1 MRRTFEEEFRTIDC
15 VLGSGLETRGV
26 DAFCL
31 AWIKYE
37 RQQRKIC
44 SFLVFQASA
53 IKPAEASSVRQA
65 LANNKRIA
73 HTGFRGGIQRL
84 TGLRFKDE
92 FGDRYAPLDAALD
105 QAWKARD
112 KIFHGQQTGQ
122 GYSRDQLLAKVVSI
136 REWCGLL
143 AALGAA
149 KFGYDGFAATNSMFK
164 AKNAQLTATVDKT
177 LEKIGWEAFI
187 KQL

>member
-1 MRRTFEEEFRTIDC
+1 MRRTLEEEFKTIDY
-15 VLGSGLETRGV
+15 VLSSGIETRGV

-53 IKPAEASSVRQA
+53 IKPTDASSVRRA
-65 LANNKRIA
+65 LANNVGIG
-73 HTGFRGGIQRL
+73 HTGFRSGIQRL
-84 TGLRFKDE
+84 TNLRLKDE
-92 FGDRYAPLDAALD
+92 FGDRYAPLNNALD
-105 QAWKARD
+105 RASKARD

-122 GYSRDQLLAKVVSI
+122 GYSRVQLVVMVENI

-143 AALGAA
+143 AALSAA
-149 KFGYDGFAATNSMFK
+149 KFGYDGFAATNSMLK
-164 AKNAQLTATVDKT
+164 AGNLLLTATVDKA
-177 LEKIGWEAFI
+177 LEKLGWEAFI

>member
-1 MRRTFEEEFRTIDC
+1 MRRTLEEEFKTIDC
-15 VLGSGLETRGV
+15 VVGSGLETCGV

-53 IKPAEASSVRQA
+53 IKPTDASSVRQA
-65 LANNKRIA
+65 LANNLGIS
-73 HTGFRGGIQRL
+73 HMGFRSGIQRL
-84 TGLRFKDE
+84 ANLRLKDE
-92 FGDRYAPLDAALD
+92 FGDRYAPLNNALD
-105 QAWKARD
+105 QASKARD

-122 GYSRDQLLAKVVSI
+122 GYSREQLVAMVESI
-136 REWCGLL
+136 REWCRLL

-149 KFGYDGFAATNSMFK
+149 KFGYDGFAATNSMLK
-164 AKNAQLTATVDKT
+164 AGNLRLTATVDKA
-177 LEKIGWEAFI
+177 LEQLGWEAFI